1 MQTFFL
7 FALIIASVGLMVI
20 AISKW
25 KIHPFIVMTVIA
37 LLVGLIWGTVY
48 PESELTPAKVVSS
61 VKSGFGDIMTSIGIV
76 ILCGTIIGT
85 ILEKTGAALTM
96 ASVVAMGA
104 MGYVTGIPV
113 FCDSGFVV
121 LSPISRALAA
131 QSNVSLA
138 VMGTA
143 LSGGLYATHC
153 LVPPT
158 PGPIAMAGTLNADL
172 GLTILVGLVISIP
185 AVVVAVL
192 YAKLVASKIDIPAN
206 SEYTLDELKEKYGK
220 LPGTLHSF
228 SPILLPIVLIA
239 LSSVAAFPGSPFG
252 TGFLYTFI
260 TFIGNPVV
268 ALLLGVFLAITL
280 IPAQEKSHTLEW
292 VTQGVTDSAAI
303 LAITGAGGSFGAILK
318 LLPIADSVGG
328 LVSTGIGILIPF
340 IIACILKLAMGAS
353 TVAMITTAGMM
364 APLMETL
371 CYTSPLAKVLVVMAI
386 GAGSMVASH
395 ANDSYFWVVS
405 QFSDMKT
412 EEAYKCQTG
421 MTAVMGITIIILL
434 FVVSLFIRSSG
445 HAALEAAPPV
455 LSLRTE
461 NLNYD
466 PLKEHE
472 PCIWKTRKS
481 GRTPGK

>member
-7 FALIIASVGLMVI
+7 FALILASVLLMVF
-20 AISKW
+20 AISKL
-25 KIHPFIVMTVIA
+25 KMHPFIVMTLIA
-37 LLVGLIWGTVY
+37 ILVGLIWGAVF
-48 PESELTPAKVVSS
+48 PESELTPAVVIDT
-61 VKSGFGDIMTSIGIV
+61 VKSGFGSIMTSIGIV

-96 ASVVAMGA
+96 ANTILNIVGKKNSVVAMGA

-131 QSNVSLA
+131 QSNISLA
-138 VMGTA
+138 VMATA

-158 PGPIAMAGTLNADL
+158 PGPIAMAGTLEADL
-172 GLTILVGLVISIP
+172 GLTILVGLIVSIP
-185 AVVVAVL
+185 AVAVAIL
-192 YAKLVASKIDIPAN
+192 YALKVSSKIDIPAN
-206 SEYTLDELKEKYGK
+206 SEYTYEELQQKYGK
-220 LPGTLHSF
+220 LPGAAQSF
-228 SPILLPIVLIA
+228 APILLPIILIA
-239 LSSVAAFPGSPFG
+239 LASVAGFPGDPFG
-252 TGFLYTFI
+252 TGFFATLI
-260 TFIGNPVV
+260 KFIGKPEV
-268 ALLLGVFLAITL
+268 ALLGGVFLSMSL
-280 IPAQEKSHTLEW
+280 IPASEKENTLKW
-292 VTQGVTDSAAI
+292 ITQGVTDSAGI

-328 LVSTGIGILIPF
+328 LVNTGIGVLIPF
-340 IIACILKLAMGAS
+340 IIAMILKLAMGAS

-364 APLMETL
+364 APLMASMGF
-371 CYTSPLAKVLVVMAI
+371 TSPLARVLVVLAI

-421 MTAVMGITIIILL
+421 MTAVMGVTIIIIL
-434 FVVSLFIRSSG
+434 FIVSLF
-445 HAALEAAPPV
+445 V
-455 LSLRTE
+455 
-461 NLNYD
+461 
-466 PLKEHE
+466 
-472 PCIWKTRKS
+472 
-481 GRTPGK
+481 